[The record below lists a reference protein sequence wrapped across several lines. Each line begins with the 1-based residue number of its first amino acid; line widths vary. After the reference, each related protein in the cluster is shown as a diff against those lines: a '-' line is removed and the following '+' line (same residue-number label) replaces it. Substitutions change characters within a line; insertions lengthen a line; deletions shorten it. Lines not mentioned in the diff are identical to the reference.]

1 MSEKKLQ
8 GSLMG
13 GNRFRLDMPKFIDL
27 YLDGRLKLDEMVS
40 ATIGIDEV
48 NDGYAAMKAGE
59 TLRSVIAF

>member
-40 ATIGIDEV
+40 ATIGINEV